1 MTKRLSMN
9 TTNLFPV
16 LVCDFDYA
24 DHDNFKR
31 VFFENIEKYTTPF
44 EGGTQDES
52 GIVNLHQ
59 HKELLPFY
67 TFVATSVKDYVRE
80 LGVDPNDWAYH
91 IVKSWWNANEKSNI
105 PEHDHS
111 DAHVSFVYY
120 LNAPSG
126 SNQLVFMPQHY
137 HPNDLTNGLF
147 QDDYAGD
154 SPIQNRNQYNSS
166 PAFQALEGNLLV
178 FPGRL
183 KHATIS
189 LTAPDAMDDIT
200 RDPEVLKNRRISIS
214 GDFLMT
220 FKETDNRR
228 SLGLQP
234 MSSWIR
240 FV

>member
-1 MTKRLSMN
+1 MN
-9 TTNLFPV
+9 VSNLFPI
-16 LVCDFDYA
+16 LVCDFDYSE
-24 DHDNFKR
+24 HNEFKQ
-31 VFFENIEKYTTPF
+31 VFFENIEKYITPF
-44 EGGTQDES
+44 EGGSQDES

-67 TFVATSVKDYVRE
+67 TYVATCAKDYVRE
-80 LGVDPNDWAYH
+80 LGVDPSEWAYH

-111 DAHVSFVYY
+111 DAHISFVYY
-120 LNAPSG
+120 LNVPKD
-126 SNQLVFMPQHY
+126 SNQLIFLPQHY

-147 QDDYAGD
+147 QENYAD
-154 SPIQNRNQYNSS
+154 VSPILNRNKYNSS
-166 PAFQALEGNLLV
+166 PAFEALEGNLII

-189 LTAPDAMDDIT
+189 MSASQAMDPVT
-200 RDPEVLKNRRISIS
+200 RDPNVLKQRRISIS

-220 FKETDNRR
+220 FKDPNNRR

-234 MSSWIR
+234 MSNWIR

>member
-1 MTKRLSMN
+1 MN
-9 TTNLFPV
+9 ITNLFPI
-16 LVCDFDYA
+16 LVCDFDYQE
-24 DHDNFKR
+24 HDTFKE
-31 VFFENIEKYTTPF
+31 VFFNNIEKYITPF

-67 TFVATSVKDYVRE
+67 TFVATCVKDYVRE
-80 LGVDPNDWAYH
+80 LGVDPNTWAYH
-91 IVKSWWNANEKSNI
+91 MVKSWWNANEKSNI

-111 DAHVSFVYY
+111 DSHISFVYY
-120 LNAPSG
+120 LNAPAG

-137 HPNDLTNGLF
+137 HPNDLTNGMF
-147 QDDYAGD
+147 QDNYAGE
-154 SPIQNRNQYNSS
+154 SSILKRNQYNSS
-166 PAFQALEGNLLV
+166 PAFEALEGNLII

-189 LTAPDAMDDIT
+189 MSPMNEIDTIT
-200 RDPEVLKNRRISIS
+200 RDANILKQRRISIS

-220 FKETDNRR
+220 FKDSDNRR

-234 MSSWIR
+234 MSNWIR